1 MFIEEIEEN
10 DWNIKPNDNNDY
22 RKYKS
27 IESYHLHNWYDKL
40 NEITFNTYI
49 YESIDDIPE
58 VLPFKKCMIRYEN
71 KSPKDSEFW
80 GPVEKKEELIKQIS
94 NHDND
99 NLISLENNIIY
110 KIINVVIKYYDN
122 HKLDSDLSITSI
134 DDTKSLIKA
143 LNEYNILFN
152 DIDNKISSIGEEK
165 NYIINHNNNNKVS
178 IKNNIIEK
186 IINKII
192 EVYNLHFKDDLLNKK
207 LLIRLNNKVNQY
219 FLNTLSN
226 SEIDTNIN
234 HVNEKDTDVNHVNEK
249 DTDNSIKNKL
259 LNLISMRLASKQENI
274 HEIKNYFFD
283 LDKTVEKSENSE
295 NSSSQ
300 KSHDSSLEIFDD
312 LISKTTSDLYS
323 IKNNDQ
329 NLDYSDDYKLR
340 NDKVS
345 NSNSKH
351 IYKTNLK
358 NDINQKKKLL
368 DRISNLLASKQDNTI
383 SIQTE
388 YNKSQELKTSIF
400 SEQEYDK
407 NSIRRNE
414 STILL
419 KEIISNVNEKF
430 EQKKQFDF
438 DNNFY
443 IRRQKELEKIIND
456 RLLLEQCLIA
466 EQIEKK
472 KLEVEN
478 IEKQKLSEIEE
489 VYLAKVEKDQRLL
502 DYITKRNSLNKYKLD
517 KLILINNISDKND
530 SNSQHQIIKNK
541 LKSNK
546 WKKNYNYIKNL

>member
-1 MFIEEIEEN
+1 MCS
-10 DWNIKPNDNNDY
+10 DSNN
-22 RKYKS
+22 
-27 IESYHLHNWYDKL
+27 L
-40 NEITFNTYI
+40 
-49 YESIDDIPE
+49 
-58 VLPFKKCMIRYEN
+58 
-71 KSPKDSEFW
+71 
-80 GPVEKKEELIKQIS
+80 EKKKLTTLDEINIFFNDAEEKNILIKQIS

-351 IYKTNLK
+351 IYKTL
-358 NDINQKKKLL
+358 
-368 DRISNLLASKQDNTI
+368 
-383 SIQTE
+383 
-388 YNKSQELKTSIF
+388 
-400 SEQEYDK
+400 
-407 NSIRRNE
+407 
-414 STILL
+414 
-419 KEIISNVNEKF
+419 
-430 EQKKQFDF
+430 
-438 DNNFY
+438 
-443 IRRQKELEKIIND
+443 
-456 RLLLEQCLIA
+456 
-466 EQIEKK
+466 
-472 KLEVEN
+472 
-478 IEKQKLSEIEE
+478 
-489 VYLAKVEKDQRLL
+489 
-502 DYITKRNSLNKYKLD
+502 
-517 KLILINNISDKND
+517 
-530 SNSQHQIIKNK
+530 
-541 LKSNK
+541 
-546 WKKNYNYIKNL
+546 